1 MKKVWINPAFKD
13 LVQPPKLEVKKEE
26 KPVIIKEQTE
36 PKPEKKKEKKEK
48 KAEDPVLK
56 LTEPVME
63 KIKEK
68 GVNTEKLTDLLNKDI
83 TKSGLKEEL
92 KNRAFSDEDINH
104 IVYCIRYKP
113 SPPLPPRK
121 LVSSDNIEH
130 KLFQY
135 LMEKQIPI
143 EVKFLTGITFTGKIK
158 WFSDWLINLEI
169 KVKAKVKTVILNR
182 LMMVCYYQMKENSLS
197 EADLKKLPGI
207 DFSGTEV
214 KILQQYKDNKTPLLF
229 HVQGGLEIK
238 GTLEWYEKLIYH
250 IRSLDGKT
258 DHTIQRSIVLYFEEV
273 V

>member
-26 KPVIIKEQTE
+26 KPVVIKEQTE
-36 PKPEKKKEKKEK
+36 PEPEKKKEKKEK
-48 KAEDPVLK
+48 KPKPSAPPRPE
-56 LTEPVME
+56 
-63 KIKEK
+63 
-68 GVNTEKLTDLLNKDI
+68 
-83 TKSGLKEEL
+83 LKE
-92 KNRAFSDEDINH
+92 
-104 IVYCIRYKP
+104 
-113 SPPLPPRK
+113 
-121 LVSSDNIEH
+121 NIEH

-182 LMMVCYYQMKENSLS
+182 LMMVCYYQMKEDSLS
-197 EADLKKLPGI
+197 EVDLKKLPCI
-207 DFSGTEV
+207 DVSGTEV
-214 KILQQYKDNKTPLLF
+214 KILQQYKDSKTPLLF